1 MRVAYARLVTRTSYH
16 HGALRDALLAACLRL
31 IETEGL
37 GAVSLRRVAREAG
50 VSTGA
55 PYHHFADRSALLAAL
70 STQGF
75 QQLGSELA
83 VARAAADSPLRA
95 LTSMAET
102 YVRFSREHPGY
113 FRLMFRPELSQPDKH
128 PDTMAAGD
136 AAFGVLVEA
145 VTAGVDAGLL
155 PADKAD
161 TLAAMWWSLA
171 HGMASLWL
179 DGQLDKRSSQFGT
192 TTPALVDDV
201 MRTFT
206 ALVTHG
212 A

>member
-1 MRVAYARLVTRTSYH
+1 MTRTSYH
-16 HGALRDALLAACLRL
+16 HGALRDTLLAACLRL

-70 STQGF
+70 STEGF
-75 QQLGSELA
+75 RQLGSDLA
-83 VARAAADSPLRA
+83 DARAAAVSPLQA
-95 LTSMAET
+95 LTALAET
-102 YVRFSREHPGY
+102 YVRFSQENPGY

-128 PDTMAAGD
+128 PDAAAAGD
-136 AAFGVLVEA
+136 AAFDVLADSIADA
-145 VTAGVDAGLL
+145 VAAGLL

-161 TLAAMWWSLA
+161 TLAVMWWSLA

-179 DGQLDKRSSQFGT
+179 DGQLEKRSIQLGT
-192 TTPALVDDV
+192 TAPTLVEDI

-206 ALVTHG
+206 ALLGPG

>member
-1 MRVAYARLVTRTSYH
+1 MTRTSYH
-16 HGALRDALLAACLRL
+16 HGALRDTLLAACLRL

-70 STQGF
+70 AVQGF
-75 QQLGSELA
+75 RQLGRDLA
-83 VARAAADSPLRA
+83 DARAAVDGPLRA
-95 LTSMAET
+95 LTALAET
-102 YVRFSREHPGY
+102 YVRFSQENPGY

-128 PDTMAAGD
+128 PDAAAAGD
-136 AAFGVLVEA
+136 AAFDVLADTIADA
-145 VTAGVDAGLL
+145 VAAGLL

-161 TLAAMWWSLA
+161 TLAVMWWSLA

-179 DGQLDKRSSQFGT
+179 DGQLEKRSIQLGT
-192 TTPALVDDV
+192 TAPTLVEDI

-206 ALVTHG
+206 ALIGPG

>member
-1 MRVAYARLVTRTSYH
+1 MTRTSYH
-16 HGALRDALLAACLRL
+16 HGALRDTLLAACLRL

-75 QQLGSELA
+75 QRLGSDLA
-83 VARAAADSPLRA
+83 DARAAADSPLQA
-95 LTSMAET
+95 LTALAET
-102 YVRFSREHPGY
+102 YVRFSQENPGY

-128 PDTMAAGD
+128 PDARAAGD
-136 AAFGVLVEA
+136 AAFDVLADTVADTVAE
-145 VTAGVDAGLL
+145 GLL

-161 TLAAMWWSLA
+161 TLAVMWWSLA

-179 DGQLDKRSSQFGT
+179 DGQLEKRSIQLGT
-192 TTPALVDDV
+192 TAPTLVEDI

-206 ALVTHG
+206 ALMGSG